1 MTIGDKISQL
11 RRERKWTQSE
21 LAERAGITQNQV
33 SRIEKGKTRPRGST
47 IQGLDDALGVDPED
61 LENNPIFEEESPVAK
76 MAQEDPDLAA
86 LFAQISLLSPKQRE
100 AIKVTLSSM
109 ISYQKVRQVTK
120 DSVAS

>member
-1 MTIGDKISQL
+1 MTIGEKVSRL

-21 LAERAGITQNQV
+21 LADKAGITQNQV

-47 IQGLDDALGVDPED
+47 IQGLADALGVEPED

>member
-1 MTIGDKISQL
+1 VTIGDKISQL

-47 IQGLDDALGVDPED
+47 IQGLADALGVDPED

>member
-47 IQGLDDALGVDPED
+47 IQGLADALGVDPED